1 MSKLAQVLHVK
12 ELQRRINHSRRIV
25 VPKVIVTL
33 QTNFAKTRL
42 KHDLRRGFE
51 DQQVIA
57 HKVMIIQPHDIMS
70 DDFIARMIIIAPEQ
84 GFYLLQPLTKDV
96 LLKILADMLF
106 ALPVQQGVMTYLP
119 NPLNRFC
126 LDLRGDRI
134 NWFRSR
140 KMRSVLSQF
149 SLVIKRDLREDLM
162 MASRYHHG

>member
-1 MSKLAQVLHVK
+1 
-12 ELQRRINHSRRIV
+12 
-25 VPKVIVTL
+25 
-33 QTNFAKTRL
+33 
-42 KHDLRRGFE
+42 
-51 DQQVIA
+51 
-57 HKVMIIQPHDIMS
+57 MIIQPYDIMS
-70 DDFIARMIIIAPEQ
+70 NDFITRMIIIAPEQ